1 MSPSRS
7 ASFSL
12 VAAGITR
19 ARGPQVILGGVDLG
33 VAPRSR
39 VGVVGPNG
47 VGKSTLLRI
56 LAGVEHPDSGAVQRR
71 PSQLRVA
78 YLAQEH
84 QEDAETVG
92 AMLARRSGVAEITA
106 ALEAASAALASGRP
120 GADESYPLALDAYL
134 AAGCADFD
142 SRVAIALDEVGLP
155 GDLVD
160 ARVGALSGGQLARA
174 ALAAVLLVRAEVV
187 LLDEPTND
195 LDFEGLE
202 LLERFLVSRPGGMVV
217 VSHDRA
223 FLGRTVTSVL
233 DLDEHTHQGTVYDGG
248 WDSYLEARAIARRHA
263 EEEYATYRGERT
275 RLRQRSQRQREWAT
289 KGSTR
294 AKNDGDER
302 DKFIR
307 HFKVA
312 SSERLAA
319 KARATDRALERLP
332 QVDKPWE
339 GWELHFDIASVPRSG
354 TIAMRLTDAVV
365 ERGRFRIGP
374 TTVEVHWSDRVA
386 LVGPNGSG
394 KTTLLQT
401 LLGRVPLTGGT
412 RWIGPS
418 VIVGELEQDRR
429 RLTGP
434 ATLLELV
441 RTPVGVNVAEVRSQ
455 LAKFGLGPE
464 HLTRPATTLSP
475 GERTSA
481 VLAEFALQG
490 VNCLILDEPSNHLD
504 LPAIEELEDSLQRY
518 PGTLVLVTHD
528 RALLDHVRTTRTLHL
543 HDGILDEA

>member
-1 MSPSRS
+1 
-7 ASFSL
+7 
-12 VAAGITR
+12 
-19 ARGPQVILGGVDLG
+19 
-33 VAPRSR
+33 
-39 VGVVGPNG
+39 VVGPNG

-289 KGSTR
+289 KGSSR

-332 QVDKPWE
+332 RSTSR
-339 GWELHFDIASVPRSG
+339 GRAGSCTSTSPRYHESG

-374 TTVEVHWSDRVA
+374 PPWRCTG
-386 LVGPNGSG
+386 LIGS
-394 KTTLLQT
+394 
-401 LLGRVPLTGGT
+401 
-412 RWIGPS
+412 PS
-418 VIVGELEQDRR
+418 WAP
-429 RLTGP
+429 TGP
-434 ATLLELV
+434 G
-441 RTPVGVNVAEVRSQ
+441 RPPCCRRSS
-455 LAKFGLGPE
+455 AGC
-464 HLTRPATTLSP
+464 LSP
-475 GERTSA
+475 GGPDGS
-481 VLAEFALQG
+481 G
-490 VNCLILDEPSNHLD
+490 
-504 LPAIEELEDSLQRY
+504 
-518 PGTLVLVTHD
+518 
-528 RALLDHVRTTRTLHL
+528 RA
-543 HDGILDEA
+543 